1 MSKIDVRKITSP
13 DGAIRYIKDGKLHN
27 SDGPAV
33 VYPDGKEEYYIN
45 GFQFTKDE
53 FKKHKK
59 EGVGLPWYKN
69 SSTKARH

>member
-53 FKKHKK
+53 FKKRKK

>member
-33 VYPDGKEEYYIN
+33 VYPDGKE
-45 GFQFTKDE
+45 
-53 FKKHKK
+53 
-59 EGVGLPWYKN
+59 
-69 SSTKARH
+69 

>member
-53 FKKHKK
+53 FKKRKK
-59 EGVGLPWYKN
+59 EGVGLPFYKT
-69 SSTKARH
+69 SSGKMRH